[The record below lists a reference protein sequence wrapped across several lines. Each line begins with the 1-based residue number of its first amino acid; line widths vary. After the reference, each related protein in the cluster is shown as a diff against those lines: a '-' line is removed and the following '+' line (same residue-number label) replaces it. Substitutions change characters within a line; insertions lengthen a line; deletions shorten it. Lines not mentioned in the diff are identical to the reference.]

1 MNIVISVND
10 AYVNHAKVML
20 FSLCR
25 HTQEDVCVYLLNRN
39 LSRKQCAKFS
49 LFLEKKCHASLY
61 VLDMDEMFD
70 DMPTVSSQFSV
81 DSSCYRMICQERCG
95 WTLILLFFG
104 ICLYFIIN
112 VLKIAIMW
120 FVRMG

>member
-49 LFLEKKCHASLY
+49 LFHLRRSVMRLY
-61 VLDMDEMFD
+61 M
-70 DMPTVSSQFSV
+70 
-81 DSSCYRMICQERCG
+81 C
-95 WTLILLFFG
+95 
-104 ICLYFIIN
+104 
-112 VLKIAIMW
+112 
-120 FVRMG
+120 